1 MKPAPDAPP
10 PAAAEAE
17 ADAPQAPTPT
27 PCPAE
32 PRSNAS
38 TAKPQHASASSTS
51 APGHPLPLV
60 YEGGGGNP
68 DCSLCHGSGYLR
80 CDLPV
85 DHPDF
90 GKLHHCPDCAHL
102 TEEERLKK
110 TYAAKQRRI
119 EAYTVTRPEQ
129 TFDTFDARTV
139 APAIREAYHIARRFA
154 EAPSGWLVLHGNPG
168 TGKSHLA
175 GAIVNRCRDTLAL
188 SLVMPDL
195 LELLRSG
202 FDDDSY
208 GEVLGFCRDVRLLVL
223 DDMGTESPTPWAQE
237 KLFQILNH
245 RYNHRLPT
253 VLVFNGAIDDFEPRI
268 ASRMTDSALS
278 TVVSVY
284 GEDYRRRSS
293 G

>member
-1 MKPAPDAPP
+1 MRRD
-10 PAAAEAE
+10 
-17 ADAPQAPTPT
+17 
-27 PCPAE
+27 
-32 PRSNAS
+32 R
-38 TAKPQHASASSTS
+38 
-51 APGHPLPLV
+51 
-60 YEGGGGNP
+60 
-68 DCSLCHGSGYLR
+68 
-80 CDLPV
+80 PV

-102 TEEERLKK
+102 TAEERRRR
-110 TYAAKQRRI
+110 TYAAKQSLI
-119 EAYTVTRPEQ
+119 EAYTVTHPEQ
-129 TFDTFDARTV
+129 TFATFDARTV

-154 EAPSGWLVLHGNPG
+154 EAPRGWLVLHGNPG

-175 GAIVNRCRDTLAL
+175 GAIVNRCSDTLAL

-202 FDDDSY
+202 FDDRSY
-208 GEVLGFCRDVRLLVL
+208 SRVLELCRTVGLLVL

-253 VLVFNGAIDDFEPRI
+253 VLVFNGAVDDFEPRI
-268 ASRMTDSALS
+268 ASRMTDGALS

-284 GEDYRRRSS
+284 GDDYRRR
-293 G
+293 GAR